1 MTDRVARTGDGD
13 QRSSRGPSR
22 RAALGG
28 LGALAAPMAVG
39 GCLGLGSGGRDAI
52 VLTGVQIFNW
62 TGEAID
68 VDLTLS
74 IDGSDAFETTV
85 TVPDSNTAAVS
96 REWSDGAGSYRLQ
109 ASANDG
115 SLSVDA
121 DLPDG
126 GWSRGRCAWA
136 DINFGSQRRGREVG
150 GATDEIDTGVELRE
164 NDEGPFQDECPAE

>member
-1 MTDRVARTGDGD
+1 MTDRTTGTRDGD
-13 QRSSRGPSR
+13 QESSRGLSR

-28 LGALAAPMAVG
+28 FGALAAPMAVS

-62 TGEAID
+62 TGEDID
-68 VDLTLS
+68 VELTLS
-74 IDGSDAFETTV
+74 IDGSEAFQTT
-85 TVPDSNTAAVS
+85 TSVPDGNTAAVP
-96 REWSDGAGSYRLQ
+96 REWSDEAGSYRLQ
-109 ASANDG
+109 ASTTDD

-121 DLPDG
+121 ELPD

-136 DINFGSQRRGREVG
+136 KVNFGSQRRERRVG
-150 GATDEIDTGVELRE
+150 DRTETVDTGVRLRE